1 MRAPRPRPSPSG
13 GTRTRLP
20 PGGQGGGNPV
30 PLGAAD
36 AVTHR
41 WWKLRCSRCGVR
53 RSPRRQSAGCRARAA
68 APAGRAHGEPL
79 RLKAGADPAD
89 TRGWRGVPSG
99 GHVPILADE
108 ASVLRRYGVA
118 LAATAAAYGASL
130 LLWPLI
136 DPNAFALFC
145 AAVMVSA
152 WHGGLG
158 PGLLATGLATSACA
172 HLLASSVR
180 SLPFGVNDAVRL
192 GLFMWTAALISALNA
207 GRKRAERER
216 ERMLECAEAE
226 RARLEAVLHQLPAGV
241 VIVDAATGRILHS
254 NRQVEEILRRPLP
267 PLLDRYDEFRGL
279 HPDGRP

>member
-1 MRAPRPRPSPSG
+1 MERG
-13 GTRTRLP
+13 G
-20 PGGQGGGNPV
+20 
-30 PLGAAD
+30 
-36 AVTHR
+36 
-41 WWKLRCSRCGVR
+41 
-53 RSPRRQSAGCRARAA
+53 
-68 APAGRAHGEPL
+68 
-79 RLKAGADPAD
+79 
-89 TRGWRGVPSG
+89 PSG

-152 WHGGLG
+152 WYGGLG

-192 GLFMWTAALISALNA
+192 GLFMWTAVLISALNA
-207 GRKRAERER
+207 RRKRAERER
-216 ERMLECAEAE
+216 ERMLERAEAE
-226 RARLEAVLHQLPAGV
+226 RARLEAVLQQLPAGV
-241 VIVDAATGRILHS
+241 VIADAATGRILHS
-254 NRQVEEILRRPLP
+254 NRQEI
-267 PLLDRYDEFRGL
+267 
-279 HPDGRP
+279 GRASCRERV